1 MKGDSYTENT
11 VCMQSLNFLDISWF
25 AGGNGKYALSD
36 VCVSVFHDL
45 FELLIILFLKYKEEK
60 LWRIFERMKNLTS
73 DLFPKVVYLLMI
85 LF

>member
-25 AGGNGKYALSD
+25 AGANRKYALSD
-36 VCVSVFHDL
+36 VCVSIFYDL

-60 LWRIFERMKNLTS
+60 L
-73 DLFPKVVYLLMI
+73 
-85 LF
+85 